1 MGFSICIFDSAKH
14 AKISREKEKRNNNKG
29 IEGDEDAAA
38 VAMRQ
43 ELEMPYVNPYL
54 AKTVENVRDSVN
66 DSYLASRTSLS
77 ANLNGPWLELFD
89 DDTTPYYLH
98 LKTGVTSWSVNEDAL
113 ILSNEYAHRYS
124 EMSGVELR
132 DSSLRDDDREDTR
145 IEEIEGWVVLQDSIC
160 IYCNLTTGEISKQRP
175 KKWVNTICERIEN
188 KKFNRLSAFP
198 PNRKDD

>member
-1 MGFSICIFDSAKH
+1 M
-14 AKISREKEKRNNNKG
+14 
-29 IEGDEDAAA
+29 EGMDEDAAA
-38 VAMRQ
+38 
-43 ELEMPYVNPYL
+43 EEIEMPYVNPYL

-77 ANLNGPWLELFD
+77 DANLNGPWLELFD

-145 IEEIEGWVVLQDSIC
+145 IEEVEGWVEVLQDSIC
-160 IYCNLTTGEISKQRP
+160 IYCNLTTGEISQERP
-175 KKWVNTICERIEN
+175 KKWVNTICERIEQH
-188 KKFNRLSAFP
+188 KYTHRLSAFP